1 MALPAGRLR
10 NRLLFGTLV
19 PTVLALGA
27 FGVLAHE
34 VAQRVLEDELGRRLA
49 LAAAATAMMILPEQA
64 IELEHGEAGSLT
76 QANVARKLAVAKE
89 RFAVRRVAVVDRNLR
104 GRADTAGRIAFGA
117 EAHELGADRVEIHR
131 AAAGR
136 PTTSP
141 LFLGHDGM
149 PYKRG
154 YAAIER
160 GELPASPSP
169 SPTSTSTATPAAAT
183 EASGDAVGFVLV
195 EASADYLGPLA
206 AFRRRLII
214 GGLVALAL
222 VLIATAL
229 GAGRVTR
236 PVVRLAAAALR
247 IGRGDLDVPIRVRTR
262 DEVGFLAQT
271 LDDMRAALKA
281 RDERL
286 QMMLAGIAHEVRN
299 PLGGLELYAGLLRE
313 ALGGDA
319 ARLEE
324 VARIEREVH
333 HLKAVVTEFLDYARR
348 APVELGP
355 VAIRPVLAEVAE
367 LARADAPAA
376 EIAVDAPDGLAARAD
391 EGQLRRALLNL
402 ARNAVAAATRHHPSS
417 GARVRF
423 AARRDEDQIIVD
435 VEDNGAGVAPELR
448 EKVFTPFFTTRERGT
463 GLGLAFVR
471 DIVHEHGGTVDV
483 GAAGLGGARFTV
495 SLKAARAGEAGP
507 SPADVYSRG
516 E

>member
-10 NRLLFGTLV
+10 NRLLFGTVV

-34 VAQRVLEDELGRRLA
+34 VARRVLEDELGRRLA

-64 IELEHGEAGSLT
+64 IELEHGDPGSLT

-89 RFAVRRVAVVDRNLR
+89 RFAVRRVALVDRNLR

-117 EAHELGADRVEIHR
+117 EAHELGADRLEIHR

-141 LFLGHDGM
+141 LFLGHDDT

-154 YAAIER
+154 YAAIAR
-160 GELPASPSP
+160 GELPPSP
-169 SPTSTSTATPAAAT
+169 SPAPAVT
-183 EASGDAVGFVLV
+183 EVDVGDAVGFVFV

-222 VLIATAL
+222 VLLATAL
-229 GAGRVTR
+229 GAARVTR

-313 ALGGDA
+313 ALEGDA

-348 APVELGP
+348 APAELGP

-376 EIAVDAPDGLAARAD
+376 EIGIDVADGIAARAD

-402 ARNAVAAATRHHPSS
+402 ARNAVAAATRHHPSG
-417 GARVRF
+417 GARVRL
-423 AARRDEDQIIVD
+423 AARPDGERVVVEVD
-435 VEDNGAGVAPELR
+435 DNGPGVAPDLR

-483 GAAGLGGARFTV
+483 GVAGLGGARFTV
-495 SLKAARAGEAGP
+495 TLKAAQSRGDG
-507 SPADVYSRG
+507 SGGADVYSQD